1 MLTIYL
7 LTWSGIILAQLAPG
21 PNLVAIA
28 SAAMAHGRR
37 TAYFIV
43 FGIAVG
49 TFIWSVA
56 AATGLGVLIKAFP
69 SSMTLLKLL
78 GGGFLMY
85 LGLRAM
91 RKVLRGTTDLP
102 IAKGTGHLSHRRAW
116 VRGFI
121 VVITNPETALMWV
134 SVDAYL
140 SEHKLNSLH
149 TLAFGP
155 LSVLSGV
162 IIYWTFAYLFS
173 TGVATEGYKRFSL
186 WFEIAFA
193 LAFFALGLSFLLS
206 LFVAAK

>member
-1 MLTIYL
+1 MLETYL

-21 PNLVAIA
+21 PNLVAVA
-28 SAAMAHGRR
+28 SAALAHGRR
-37 TAYFIV
+37 TALYIV

-49 TFIWSVA
+49 TFLWSIA
-56 AATGLGVLIKAFP
+56 AATGLGELIKAFP
-69 SSMTLLKLL
+69 SSMTALKLL

-91 RKVLRGTTDLP
+91 RKVIKGTTDLP
-102 IAKGTGHLSHRRAW
+102 IALDDNPMSTHRAW
-116 VRGFI
+116 LRGLI

-140 SEHKLNSLH
+140 NDHKLSAID

-155 LSVLSGV
+155 LSVLSGAV
-162 IIYWTFAYLFS
+162 VYLTFAYLFS

-186 WFEIAFA
+186 WFEAAFA
-193 LAFFALGLSFLLS
+193 LAFFALGASFLLT
-206 LFVAAK
+206 LFTHVK